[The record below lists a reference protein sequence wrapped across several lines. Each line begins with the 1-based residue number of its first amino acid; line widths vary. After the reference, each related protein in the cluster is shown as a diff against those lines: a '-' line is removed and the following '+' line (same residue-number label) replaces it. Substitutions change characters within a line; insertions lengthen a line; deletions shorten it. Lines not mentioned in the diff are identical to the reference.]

1 VAAYDP
7 IGWDGVSGG
16 TYGNFACLNAAS
28 DDCYGGG
35 GSSSDVPFLNIMNN
49 FSMDAAT
56 GPQQDYWDKNFR
68 GVSRTNTILEKL
80 EGDIEGLDES
90 LKRRYIAEAKFLRAH
105 YYFDLVRLFRNVPLF
120 RDQLVSE
127 EIYNVTQA
135 APEEV
140 YALIEQDLSEA
151 IAEPNLPDRVRA
163 ATEGGRVTRA
173 AAHALLGKV
182 YLYQE
187 KWDMAA

>member
-1 VAAYDP
+1 FLEVDPKATQIETNYYKNADEAFNGLVAAYDP

-90 LKRRYIAEAKFLRAH
+90 LKRR
-105 YYFDLVRLFRNVPLF
+105 
-120 RDQLVSE
+120 
-127 EIYNVTQA
+127 
-135 APEEV
+135 
-140 YALIEQDLSEA
+140 
-151 IAEPNLPDRVRA
+151 
-163 ATEGGRVTRA
+163 
-173 AAHALLGKV
+173 
-182 YLYQE
+182 
-187 KWDMAA
+187 

>member
-1 VAAYDP
+1 
-7 IGWDGVSGG
+7 
-16 TYGNFACLNAAS
+16 
-28 DDCYGGG
+28 
-35 GSSSDVPFLNIMNN
+35 
-49 FSMDAAT
+49 
-56 GPQQDYWDKNFR
+56 
-68 GVSRTNTILEKL
+68 
-80 EGDIEGLDES
+80 ES

-151 IAEPNLPDRVRA
+151 IAEPNLPDRVA
-163 ATEGGRVTRA
+163 AETEGGRVTKA

-187 KWDMAA
+187 KWDMAAQQLAAVNEVPGEATQFGHMLLPNFG